1 MTEVVVVER
10 RKKYHWPEAQL
21 NCWLIIFLA
30 ASATVLGIF
39 SFFMTVQQQM
49 QVGTPWSVRFQSSL
63 PSDDC
68 ADPGNRLFPYAVTVS
83 ALAVLFFILILSL
96 ISQRQLLPGIVI
108 IGSFILFVLWLT
120 ALIET
125 SIQLFGPSGSVNGNC
140 QLYVQSQPFTGA
152 SLNTLAWLEQSN
164 ICKFPA
170 TYVRIGNCRM
180 LTFALS
186 VGNCWK
192 AAFAWEMIGTIFLLW
207 MIVMAYQ
214 VQNDNY
220 D

>member
-10 RKKYHWPEAQL
+10 RKYHWPEAQL
-21 NCWLIIFLA
+21 NFWLIIFLA
-30 ASATVLGIF
+30 AAANVLGYF
-39 SFFMTVQQQM
+39 AFFVTVQNQM
-49 QVGTPWSVRFQSSL
+49 EVGIPW
-63 PSDDC
+63 
-68 ADPGNRLFPYAVTVS
+68 LFSYAVTVS
-83 ALAVLFFILILSL
+83 ALAIIFFILILIL

-140 QLYVQSQPFTGA
+140 QVYVQGQQFKGQ
-152 SLNTLAWLEQSN
+152 SLNTLAWLEQN
-164 ICKFPA
+164 TIC
-170 TYVRIGNCRM
+170 
-180 LTFALS
+180 
-186 VGNCWK
+186 NCWK
-192 AAFAWEMIGTIFLLW
+192 SAFAWELIGTVFLLW

-214 VQNDNY
+214 VNNDNY

>member
-21 NCWLIIFLA
+21 NFWLIIFLA

-39 SFFMTVQQQM
+39 SFFMSVQQQM
-49 QVGTPWSVRFQSSL
+49 QVGTPWSVR
-63 PSDDC
+63 PSIIFSHEDKS
-68 ADPGNRLFPYAVTVS
+68 ADPWNRLFPYAVTVS

-140 QLYVQSQPFTGA
+140 QLYVQSQPFSGP
-152 SLNTLAWLEQSN
+152 SINTLAWMQQNN
-164 ICKFPA
+164 ICMVPILLP
-170 TYVRIGNCRM
+170 YVR
-180 LTFALS
+180 
-186 VGNCWK
+186 
-192 AAFAWEMIGTIFLLW
+192 
-207 MIVMAYQ
+207 
-214 VQNDNY
+214 
-220 D
+220 

>member
-21 NCWLIIFLA
+21 NFWLIIFLA

-39 SFFMTVQQQM
+39 SFFMQVQQQM
-49 QVGTPWSVRFQSSL
+49 GVGTPWSVCPQSLLSED
-63 PSDDC
+63 SW
-68 ADPGNRLFPYAVTVS
+68 ADLDLRLFPYAVTVS

-108 IGSFILFVLWLT
+108 IGSFILFILWLT

-140 QLYVQSQPFTGA
+140 QLYVQAQPFTGP

-164 ICKFPA
+164 ICEFRT
-170 TYVRIGNCRM
+170 TYLPIGNCR
-180 LTFALS
+180 
-186 VGNCWK
+186 
-192 AAFAWEMIGTIFLLW
+192 I
-207 MIVMAYQ
+207 
-214 VQNDNY
+214 
-220 D
+220 